1 MDTQQVNVTWKQI
14 SIGTKM
20 ACGAR
25 EAKVTSGGKLQFKVG
40 GKPLRFIEVSLNGRD
55 LYDIVHFR
63 VKRNDYS
70 RVELESSSDVFAE
83 SMSEVIY
90 HMVNK

>member
-1 MDTQQVNVTWKQI
+1 MDAQQVNTTWQQI
-14 SIGTKM
+14 PVMTKM

-25 EAKVTSGGKLQFKVG
+25 EARVSSGKLQFKVG
-40 GKPLRFIEVSLNGRD
+40 GKPMRYIEVSLNGRD

-70 RVELESSSDVFAE
+70 RVELEMANDVFAE
-83 SMSEVIY
+83 DMGETIY